1 MNRDPL
7 EKLLESKK
15 YRDVCPDTVRR
26 IWAACAARYKKP
38 KDADKAAREAL
49 HGITGAFMTPADAAA
64 CADSLRDWAALE
76 RPDALLAE
84 ALRRHASTRER
95 LPLRAMDAL
104 YGRIFEITGRPGRV
118 LDLAC
123 GINPIY
129 LGARGF
135 DTTGVDI
142 SQAAVGLVNDFAEGC
157 VAPVRAICADL
168 LCDGGIPDARF
179 DVALMFKVL
188 PLLERQRSGAAARVM
203 DAVNAAF
210 IVASFPTRTLGG
222 RNVGMAAHYADWM
235 SAHLPSARS
244 VAGTFET
251 ENELY
256 FILEESRHES
266 VSTQGPVL

>member
-1 MNRDPL
+1 MNRDWL
-7 EKLLESKK
+7 DKLLESKK

-26 IWAACAARYKKP
+26 VWAACEARYKKP
-38 KDADKAAREAL
+38 KDADRAAREAL

-64 CADSLRDWAALE
+64 CADSLRDWAALD

-104 YGRIFEITGRPGRV
+104 YGHIFEVTGRPGRV

-123 GINPIY
+123 GVNPVY
-129 LGARGF
+129 LGARGI

-142 SQAAVGLVNDFAEGC
+142 SLSAIDLVNGFGASCG
-157 VAPVRAICADL
+157 APVRAVCADL
-168 LCDGGIPDARF
+168 LCDGGIPAERF

-188 PLLERQRSGAAARVM
+188 PLLERQRTGAAKRVM
-203 DAVNAAF
+203 AAANAAF

-222 RNVGMAAHYADWM
+222 RNVGMAGHYSEWM
-235 SAHLPSARS
+235 AAHLPGNRA
-244 VAGTFET
+244 VADRFET
-251 ENELY
+251 ENELFY
-256 FILEESRHES
+256 ILKE
-266 VSTQGPVL
+266 L

>member
-1 MNRDPL
+1 MNRDYL
-7 EKLLESKK
+7 DKLLQSKK

-26 IWAACAARYKKP
+26 IWAECEARYKKP

-49 HGITGAFMTPADAAA
+49 HGITGAFLTPADAAA
-64 CADSLRDWAALE
+64 CAESLRDWAALD

-95 LPLRAMDAL
+95 LPLHAMDAL

-123 GINPIY
+123 GVNPIY
-129 LGARGF
+129 LGARGY
-135 DTTGVDI
+135 DVTGVDI
-142 SQAAVGLVNDFAEGC
+142 SASAVGLVNGFGASSG
-157 VAPVRAICADL
+157 APVRAVCADL
-168 LCDGGIPDARF
+168 LCDGGIPAERF

-188 PLLERQRSGAAARVM
+188 PLLERQRTSAAARVM

-222 RNVGMAAHYADWM
+222 RNVGMASHYADWM
-235 SAHLPSARS
+235 ATHLPDNRA
-244 VAGTFET
+244 VAGQFET
-251 ENELY
+251 DNELCY
-256 FILEESRHES
+256 ILKE
-266 VSTQGPVL
+266 L